1 MTNIQKYNKA
11 FIESFNVEEDKLK
24 GLKYQDIIAWDS
36 IGHMQLM
43 AQLEDEFEV
52 ELDIDDITDFSSYEE
67 GKNILIKYEV
77 NLDL

>member
-1 MTNIQKYNKA
+1 MTNIEKYNKA
-11 FIESFNVEEDKLK
+11 FIESFNVGEDKLK

-43 AQLEDEFEV
+43 TQLEDEFEV

-67 GKNILIKYEV
+67 GKNILIKYED
-77 NLDL
+77 NLNF